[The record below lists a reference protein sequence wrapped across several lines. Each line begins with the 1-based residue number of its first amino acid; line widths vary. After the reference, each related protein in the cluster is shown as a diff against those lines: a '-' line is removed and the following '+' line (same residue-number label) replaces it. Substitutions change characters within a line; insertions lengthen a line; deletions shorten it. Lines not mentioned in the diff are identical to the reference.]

1 MEPAPLAPKGATGKG
16 TATFKNGPGGLSLIQ
31 DYESSGT
38 MGSFT
43 GHGVMW
49 WDPQAGGFKGIWCAS
64 MTPTGCAVTKGV
76 AKFEGD
82 TLVGSDESDMMG
94 QKVAMKSTWTDIKSN
109 SFTFNLD
116 GGPPGGE

>member
-1 MEPAPLAPKGATGKG
+1 MQKLRKIVVGTWSTTEKMEPAPLAPKGATGKG

-49 WDPQAGGFKGIWCAS
+49 WDPQAGGFKGIWCDS
-64 MTPTGCAVTKGV
+64 MTPTGCAVTKPSLR
-76 AKFEGD
+76 A
-82 TLVGSDESDMMG
+82 TL
-94 QKVAMKSTWTDIKSN
+94 
-109 SFTFNLD
+109 
-116 GGPPGGE
+116 